1 MEQPP
6 PTGKPLE
13 QRPLDGTGA
22 VDPSLIGATSSAAPA
37 GYAGTDRFQP
47 SGTDRNS
54 SGGGN
59 STAGAIGAGGAHYY
73 LSGGKKIAVQTT
85 GVIHKTIKIPKKVPK
100 NGKLLF
106 FVLCN
111 MALIFFCIKIFLFYY
126 FFLVKLVVA
135 KMIVSYNHHPHFIA
149 LSARDT
155 AIKSVS
161 ILFGQRACPASTSTT
176 ATLMSC
182 IIMKYQIRT

>member
-1 MEQPP
+1 M
-6 PTGKPLE
+6 
-13 QRPLDGTGA
+13 
-22 VDPSLIGATSSAAPA
+22 
-37 GYAGTDRFQP
+37 
-47 SGTDRNS
+47 
-54 SGGGN
+54 SGG
-59 STAGAIGAGGAHYY
+59 TMIG
-73 LSGGKKIAVQTT
+73 VQTT
-85 GVIHKTIKIPKKVPK
+85 GVMHKKIKIPEKVPK

-182 IIMKYQIRT
+182 IIMKYQIRTYWQKQLLHMKPKEIIFPVLPKWQPWLLTITQVVQVALLFLKWRPWLLRIQRTSNHVQYA

>member
-1 MEQPP
+1 MQILFFFLFSHICIIC
-6 PTGKPLE
+6 TSVSDVAT
-13 QRPLDGTGA
+13 RTATAGTG
-22 VDPSLIGATSSAAPA
+22 AAPA
-37 GYAGTDRFQP
+37 GSAGTNRFQP

-111 MALIFFCIKIFLFYY
+111 MALIFFCIKIFNKKILMQPKKKIKTKAYHFWAPSLVSLSFY
-126 FFLVKLVVA
+126 
-135 KMIVSYNHHPHFIA
+135 VSH
-149 LSARDT
+149 R
-155 AIKSVS
+155 
-161 ILFGQRACPASTSTT
+161 
-176 ATLMSC
+176 
-182 IIMKYQIRT
+182 